1 MARTRRTDPSFGRFV
16 AVPDRPRRG
25 IRGNS
30 GKALTLN
37 ARAKGFGRTRIEIQ
51 VRPDGV
57 GCVIAMGEHLASPPM
72 SCFPQRV
79 VELAAV
85 PRNRECIRRLALL
98 AETPS
103 DSRDGSTAPRLG

>member
-1 MARTRRTDPSFGRFV
+1 M
-16 AVPDRPRRG
+16 
-25 IRGNS
+25 
-30 GKALTLN
+30 
-37 ARAKGFGRTRIEIQ
+37 
-51 VRPDGV
+51 
-57 GCVIAMGEHLASPPM
+57 IAMGEHLASPPM